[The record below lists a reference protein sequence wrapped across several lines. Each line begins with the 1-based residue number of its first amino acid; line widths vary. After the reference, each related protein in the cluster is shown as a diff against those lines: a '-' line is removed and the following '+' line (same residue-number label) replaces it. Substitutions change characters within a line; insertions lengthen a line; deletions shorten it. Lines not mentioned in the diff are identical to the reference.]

1 MLLHEKCHPS
11 TALQEVERERR
22 AERKSRFK
30 RYLRVRA
37 TCSLA
42 VVRTSWPARLIVAII
57 TQPTFRETIFSTRE
71 HIYISMVNGGSTHVG
86 RFSISGVIRT
96 VRGEPRALVSWQSGG
111 GISGRLLRNARTK
124 LLLGYFPYCSP
135 CALVFLPR
143 FFVSSALM
151 IFHVG
156 TVLYRD
162 LNGAADALVV
172 KFSRRT
178 VCRIWHTLVTVLPMC
193 NNEERGLSWF
203 ENRN

>member
-1 MLLHEKCHPS
+1 MPYPLHCAAGS
-11 TALQEVERERR
+11 RERERGERRGNR
-22 AERKSRFK
+22 ALNDTHAFERPVRSLSFVRHGPPVWSLQL
-30 RYLRVRA
+30 LRNQHFA
-37 TCSLA
+37 KLFF
-42 VVRTSWPARLIVAII
+42 PPENIY
-57 TQPTFRETIFSTRE
+57 
-71 HIYISMVNGGSTHVG
+71 IYISMVNGGSTHVG

-193 NNEERGLSWF
+193 NSEERDLSWF